1 MIDFKEIDK
10 ALRLEKFE
18 KKAKAYG
25 YKGVSE
31 TIYYLADKFNAAQI
45 SEKMGITRDRIR
57 AILETLGKRA
67 SVSRSSDGEKSKM
80 WNTVD
85 EKLFIDRMTYAN
97 GTEWLKS
104 FRHVVK
110 NRRYDRGILK
120 SEIVDHI
127 ERRLG
132 I

>member
-1 MIDFKEIDK
+1 MIDFKGIDK
-10 ALRLEKFE
+10 ALRLEKFD

-25 YKGVSE
+25 YKSVSE
-31 TIYYLADKFNAAQI
+31 TIYYLADKFNAVQI
-45 SEKMGITRDRIR
+45 SEKTGISHDRTR
-57 AILETLGKRA
+57 AILETLGKRP
-67 SVSRSSDGEKSKM
+67 SVSRGSDGEKSKM

-127 ERRLG
+127 
-132 I
+132 

>member
-1 MIDFKEIDK
+1 MIDFKGIDK
-10 ALRLEKFE
+10 ALRLEKFD

-25 YKGVSE
+25 YKSVSE

-45 SEKMGITRDRIR
+45 SEKTGISHDRTR
-57 AILETLGKRA
+57 AILETIGKRA
-67 SVSRSSDGEKSKM
+67 SISRGSDGEKSKM
-80 WNTVD
+80 WNIVD
-85 EKLFIDRMTYAN
+85 EKLFIDRMTHAN
-97 GTEWLKS
+97 GIEWLKS

-132 I
+132 L